1 MRFSERANVDH
12 GPNRLTRARA
22 AAEASGRPPIDLTV
36 SNPTTAGLPYP
47 EAALRAALSDADVMT
62 YRPRPLGDDAARAA
76 VAADLG
82 AHGVPVEPWQ
92 VMLTASTSEAY
103 GFLFKLLCDP
113 GDAVLAPTPG
123 YPLFDHLARFCGVR
137 LDRYRTAY
145 DGAWHI
151 DTTSFAAGMHAR
163 TRAVLTVHPANP
175 TGAFTTTEGFSRLAT
190 AGVPIIS
197 DEVFARYP
205 LRDDVVGA
213 TAPRSALET
222 ETDVPV
228 FALGGLSKLAGLPQM
243 KCGWIILG
251 GPEGAAREALERLE
265 LLGDTWLSVGTP
277 VQAALPRI
285 LALRADTEAAIRARV
300 RAHHARLTDAVRG
313 SAVSV
318 LRAEGGW
325 YAVLRLPRVMDEEAW
340 VLRLLDAGVW
350 VHPGHFFDMEEEPYI
365 VVSLLT
371 PTAAFEAGL
380 GRLLDAVEGA
390 VSAG

>member
-12 GPNRLTRARA
+12 GPNRL
-22 AAEASGRPPIDLTV
+22 
-36 SNPTTAGLPYP
+36 

-76 VAADLG
+76 VAADLS

-145 DGAWHI
+145 DGAWHV
-151 DTTSFAAGMHAR
+151 DAASLAAGVHAG

-175 TGAFTTTEGFSRLAT
+175 TGAYTSAEDFSRLAAT
-190 AGVPIIS
+190 GRPIIS
-197 DEVFARYP
+197 DEVFSRYP

-213 TAPRSALET
+213 SAPRSALEVV
-222 ETDVPV
+222 DGVPV
-228 FALGGLSKLAGLPQM
+228 FALGGLSKLAGLPQL
-243 KCGWIILG
+243 KCGWIVVG
-251 GPEGAAREALERLE
+251 GPEDAARDALGRLE
-265 LLGDTWLSVGTP
+265 LIGDTWLSVGTP

-285 LALRADTEAAIRARV
+285 LALRGETEAAILDRART
-300 RAHHARLTDAVRG
+300 HHARLEDAVRG

-318 LRAEGGW
+318 LRVEGGW
-325 YAVLRLPRVMDEEAW
+325 YAVLRLPRVMDEDAW

-350 VHPGHFFDMEEEPYI
+350 VHPGHFFDIEDEPYV

-371 PTAAFEAGL
+371 PPSGFEAGL
-380 GRLLDAVEGA
+380 ERLLDTVEGV
-390 VSAG
+390 VSAV